1 MNEVQKMAVE
11 LLEELKDL
19 TPEQIEQLRTE
30 WFDKM
35 EKEEKD
41 TVFRVGEFIHVVCNM
56 AIEKSK

>member
-11 LLEELKDL
+11 LLEEMKEL

-41 TVFRVGEFIHVVCNM
+41 MR
-56 AIEKSK
+56 